1 MKTLTVEGEALRV
14 PLRGE
19 MVAFG
24 SEGSL
29 VRACV
34 QGQGV
39 EQRPLPDA
47 RRAFYRRQDR
57 RRTAAIGA
65 GDERGHEAVLGEPAP
80 PGGSVVGGRADRRGN
95 RQRSSMATVETFDGA
110 EVRRR

>member
-1 MKTLTVEGEALRV
+1 MQTLTVEGEALRV

-47 RRAFYRRQDR
+47 RRGF
-57 RRTAAIGA
+57 
-65 GDERGHEAVLGEPAP
+65 LPAP
-80 PGGSVVGGRADRRGN
+80 GPKKDGGDWRW
-95 RQRSSMATVETFDGA
+95 
-110 EVRRR
+110 